1 MNSGHHLIYGVLQDV
16 ISGKQLID
24 TDDERLRQGL
34 YTMLLEEKG
43 YVREE
48 LWPRRVIETA
58 FSGNVVRSTI
68 DVTLVIDN
76 RDSLI
81 LRYGAGSLVSRERSA
96 IAAARLLNPDYQI
109 PLAVVSNGKDAEL
122 LDTHTKK
129 VIGQGMAAIPD
140 RNTIKTLLA
149 SRPFQPPL
157 KMTQQEGERRILNAF
172 DLDLCCQQQKEQTKA
187 LF

>member
-1 MNSGHHLIYGVLQDV
+1 MSNGHHLIYGVLQDI
-16 ISGKQLID
+16 ISGEQLID
-24 TDDERLRQGL
+24 SDDERLRQGI

-43 YVREE
+43 YVHEE

-68 DVTLVIDN
+68 DVTITINN
-76 RDSLI
+76 RDCLI

-109 PLAVVSNGKDAEL
+109 PLAVVSNGRDAEL

-129 VIGQGMAAIPD
+129 VLGQGMAAIPH
-140 RNTIKTLLA
+140 RNAIKTLLA
-149 SRPFQPPL
+149 NHPFLPPL
-157 KMTQQEGERRILNAF
+157 EAKQQEGERRILNAF
-172 DLDLCCQQQKEQTKA
+172 DLDLCCQQHK
-187 LF
+187 